1 MKVIGD
7 NSNYGLAGSL
17 NDQTSGSEK
26 IKTPCNSPLNPN
38 SLLSFSTYS
47 HSVWI
52 MQNGEAVVV
61 GDNIHGQ
68 IMSTMPKETFQEDT
82 KIEFQYKNGKR
93 CKFTSAVCGRDY
105 TLYKVSGETNSD
117 SSQLV
122 YAHSG
127 KETIFLNIGKRS
139 PVSLFGGWSTSAAID
154 AEGGVIIITASV
166 FNSPESEVECLSLPD
181 CDKAV
186 KAACGDDSVIVVG
199 ESGRVFE
206 CRLGGRKK
214 SFSEV
219 VELSGIKINEI
230 SGTSKH
236 FFAVSEDRRVFGR
249 GDNLYN
255 RLGIPSDI
263 KQLSKFELI
272 ESMNKYHV
280 VEAFAGVWDSF
291 FKTSEGE
298 IFGCGWNCYREL
310 MLKDSYIFNV
320 YPPAETTITR
330 DVTFCIIGNFKS
342 VVFLGVEPPPNTPNR
357 KINFS
362 KTVNKAKSASKS
374 IKTSKEIEEE
384 NKKLR
389 NLLEKTQKENSTL
402 KEELAQSKKRISEL
416 EKEVEELKEKSG
428 SSSQLKSKKVRS
440 EIDIISSET
449 LNKLKRVKSIGRGAK
464 SEVFMVSQEELFF
477 VKIKSFCIQIL

>member
-1 MKVIGD
+1 MKVIG
-7 NSNYGLAGSL
+7 SNANYELAGSL
-17 NDQTSGSEK
+17 NDQTNGPEN
-26 IKTPCNSPLNPN
+26 IKTPCNSRLNPK
-38 SLLSFSTYS
+38 SLLSFSTYA
-47 HSVWI
+47 HSVWV
-52 MQNGEAVVV
+52 MQNGEAVAV
-61 GDNIHGQ
+61 GDNRYGQ
-68 IMSTMPKETFQEDT
+68 IMSTMPKETFQNDT
-82 KIEFQYKNGKR
+82 KIEFQNKNGQR
-93 CKFTSAVCGRDY
+93 CKFTSAVCGADY

-117 SSQLV
+117 PSQLV
-122 YAHSG
+122 YAHSN

-139 PVSLFGGWSTSAAID
+139 PVSLFGGRYTSAVID
-154 AEGGVIIITASV
+154 AEGGVIIITESV
-166 FNSPESEVECLSLPD
+166 FDSPESEVECLSLPD

-236 FFAVSEDRRVFGR
+236 FFAVSEDGRVFGR

-291 FKTSEGE
+291 FKTSEGK

-330 DVTFCIIGNFKS
+330 DVTFCILGNCKS
-342 VVFLGVEPPPNTPNR
+342 VVFLGVEPPPNTQKPKNQFQQ
-357 KINFS
+357 NCQQ
-362 KTVNKAKSASKS
+362 T
-374 IKTSKEIEEE
+374 
-384 NKKLR
+384 KKC
-389 NLLEKTQKENSTL
+389 Q
-402 KEELAQSKKRISEL
+402 
-416 EKEVEELKEKSG
+416 
-428 SSSQLKSKKVRS
+428 
-440 EIDIISSET
+440 
-449 LNKLKRVKSIGRGAK
+449 
-464 SEVFMVSQEELFF
+464 
-477 VKIKSFCIQIL
+477 